1 VAFDPLHFVL
11 MFPRGEAGWGLGIEK
26 GKPRRVRNAAP
37 VEDDIGD
44 VDEHPGGGVETGDT
58 GEGLDTA
65 ERTASEMVN
74 ARGRTVTLRD
84 FMAFYLFTRRGTSP
98 WLLLGFSFLHLKC
111 GI

>member
-1 VAFDPLHFVL
+1 MGSWHREGQATTCAK
-11 MFPRGEAGWGLGIEK
+11 RGSS
-26 GKPRRVRNAAP
+26 
-37 VEDDIGD
+37 EDDIGD

-98 WLLLGFSFLHLKC
+98 WLLLFFQFST
-111 GI
+111 